1 MLRRSLLALAI
12 LVMIPAATIAQPFTA
27 YGPHVGFTS
36 GPDQFVIGGQ
46 LQMGEVITNLDFVP
60 SADLGFG
67 DNSKTV
73 SLNGDFRYRIPMRR
87 AWQPYLGA
95 GIGIN
100 FISANQDAATVG
112 NDNKN
117 ETLTGGHLI
126 VGADVLNA
134 NRSRFFL
141 ELKLGMADAP
151 DMKALA
157 GWSFRAR

>member
-12 LVMIPAATIAQPFTA
+12 LVMIPAASIAQSFTA
-27 YGPHVGFTS
+27 YGPHVGFSS
-36 GPDQFVIGGQ
+36 GPDQFLIGGQ

-73 SLNGDFRYRIPMRR
+73 SLNGDFRYRLPMRR

-95 GIGIN
+95 GIGIH
-100 FISANQDAATVG
+100 FISANQDAAGVDNT
-112 NDNKN
+112 NDR
-117 ETLTGGHLI
+117 TLTGGHLL
-126 VGADVLNA
+126 VGADVANA

-141 ELKLGMADAP
+141 ELKLGMADSP

>member
-12 LVMIPAATIAQPFTA
+12 LVLIPAASIAQPFTA
-27 YGPHVGFTS
+27 YGPHVGFSS

-73 SLNGDFRYRIPMRR
+73 SLNGDFRYRLNMRR
-87 AWQPYLGA
+87 TWQPYLGA
-95 GIGIN
+95 GVGIH
-100 FISANQDAATVG
+100 FISANQDASAAG
-112 NDNKN
+112 DNNN
-117 ETLTGGHLI
+117 ETLTGGHLLF
-126 VGADVLNA
+126 GADVANA

-141 ELKLGMADAP
+141 ELKLGLADSP